1 MPPLSEQPPTPNRLI
16 HEPSLY
22 LRQHAY
28 NPVDWY
34 PWGAEALQKARQED
48 KPILLSIGYSACHWC
63 HVMAH
68 ESFESPTSA
77 ALMNQSFVNIKV
89 DREERPDLDTLY
101 MTAVVS
107 MTGRGGWPMTL
118 FLFPD
123 GTPFYGGTY
132 FPPDE
137 KAAAYGMLSF
147 NQLLSRIAEAY
158 HTHREQ
164 LRDTGHTLIGHIQRS
179 QGEPV
184 GGTPARPGTL
194 TPEVLEHA
202 VARLKQDYD
211 PRSGGFGGAP
221 KFPQPMNLEF
231 LLRCSERTG
240 DREARAI
247 VEHTLHAMAS
257 GGIYDHL
264 GGGFHR
270 YSVDDRWEIP
280 HFEKMLY
287 DNSLLA
293 RLYAEVFQV
302 TQEPF
307 YRQVAEDTL
316 AYLVREMRHPRG
328 GFYSTQDAD
337 SEGREGAFFVWG
349 FEEVREALGADASLF
364 CQIYGIT
371 VQGNFEG
378 QNVLH
383 LPHPLEEVARV
394 TGRSVEHLKTV
405 ATRGR
410 DRLWSL
416 REQRVRPGRDEKV
429 LTAWNGLAL
438 RAFAAAATAFDRP
451 DYLDIARHT
460 ADFLLQHLR
469 RADGRVLRSWADAHL
484 PENEQAAPAP
494 IPGYLEDYAL
504 LIDGLLSLYSVD
516 GQRHGSARWLD
527 TALALADEMLALFW
541 DDDLGGFYDTAHDH
555 EQLVLRPRDVSDNA
569 TPSGHSVAV
578 EVLLRLA
585 ALTGNETYRARAG
598 QVLTSLSPSFQRI
611 PAAFGRL
618 LGAADFALARVREV
632 ALVGNGDAADM
643 QALME
648 VVLRPYRPSVVV
660 AYATGE
666 ETQEDPRLPLLQG
679 RKMTD
684 GKATAYVCEHF
695 TCSLPVTDAEAL
707 RQQLAE

>member
-1 MPPLSEQPPTPNRLI
+1 
-16 HEPSLY
+16 
-22 LRQHAY
+22 
-28 NPVDWY
+28 
-34 PWGAEALQKARQED
+34 
-48 KPILLSIGYSACHWC
+48 
-63 HVMAH
+63 
-68 ESFESPTSA
+68 
-77 ALMNQSFVNIKV
+77 
-89 DREERPDLDTLY
+89 
-101 MTAVVS
+101 
-107 MTGRGGWPMTL
+107 
-118 FLFPD
+118 
-123 GTPFYGGTY
+123 
-132 FPPDE
+132 
-137 KAAAYGMLSF
+137 
-147 NQLLSRIAEAY
+147 
-158 HTHREQ
+158 
-164 LRDTGHTLIGHIQRS
+164 
-179 QGEPV
+179 
-184 GGTPARPGTL
+184 
-194 TPEVLEHA
+194 
-202 VARLKQDYD
+202 
-211 PRSGGFGGAP
+211 
-221 KFPQPMNLEF
+221 MNLEF
-231 LLRCSERTG
+231 LLRFSERTG

-287 DNSLLA
+287 DNSLLV

-316 AYLVREMRHPRG
+316 SYLVREMRHPRG

-349 FEEVREALGADASLF
+349 FEEVREALGADAPLF

-371 VQGNFEG
+371 TQGNFEG

-383 LPHPLEEVARV
+383 LPRPLEEVARV

-438 RAFAAAATAFDRP
+438 RAFAAAAAAFDRP

-484 PENEQAAPAP
+484 PENEQTTPAP

-516 GQRHGSARWLD
+516 GQRHGNGSARWLD

-585 ALTGNETYRARAG
+585 ALTGSETYRARAG

-643 QALME
+643 QALMQ
-648 VVLRPYRPSVVV
+648 VVLRPYRPYVVV
-660 AYATGE
+660 AYATGA
-666 ETQEDPRLPLLQG
+666 ETQEEPRLPLLQG

-684 GKATAYVCEHF
+684 GRATAYVCEHF
-695 TCSLPVTDAEAL
+695 TCSLPVTDAESL